1 MNLGESL
8 LDLGSTILV
17 DDPEFYLAV
26 CNSYLSPQLKETGGW
41 GTGGKTPGEYSLSRD
56 AGRKL
61 ARE

>member
-1 MNLGESL
+1 MTVANSL
-8 LDLGSTILV
+8 SALVSWILV
-17 DDPEFYLAV
+17 DDLEFYLAV

>member
-41 GTGGKTPGEYSLSRD
+41 GTGGKTPGGILPQQRCWEE
-56 AGRKL
+56 AG
-61 ARE
+61 